1 MNKFG
6 LWTRLK
12 QRKSGIKRKGIMRV
26 STFNRKQIIIPKPI
40 MPIIVTET
48 EFQKFRGKLHKQFK
62 NLADSAMELLDALCS
77 NNKTASVVQLSLN
90 PLFRRGHSALFKAIG
105 ALSFGEVS
113 NVENGE
119 GEDIKPQEMPLLELI
134 AEVVPKPEE
143 RRFYLLGLDCTSVER
158 QYAKTLADRGMVY
171 QPTQIKGNKPITIG
185 HSYSML
191 AVIPE
196 RKEGDAP
203 WTIPLDMSRVSTESN
218 SNQKGIEQLKAV
230 LSNPKLA
237 WSKELCVSVVD
248 SAYGNK
254 QFLSPLQEHTNLVTV
269 ARSRSNRVFYQ
280 SPVISETPVGRGH
293 PTWYG
298 ARFDTKEP
306 DTWHEPTAVSQLSYK
321 TRSGRIINVTI
332 TAWANMLMR
341 GGKATPTHKAPFTL
355 LRIESFDDAGQSLF
369 KPMWLIVIGE
379 RRGELSALQAYHS
392 YRQRFDL
399 EHTFRFG
406 KQNLLLNTFATPDVE
421 HEQQW
426 VKFVMLAY
434 VQLWAAHSLAVSLPR
449 PWEKHLLTVP
459 SARIS
464 PSKVQQDWFRIISQ
478 LGSPAVS
485 PQPRGYSSGR
495 KSGEIQSPRP
505 RLSVIKKRKSPAS
518 VPKIPA

>member
-1 MNKFG
+1 
-6 LWTRLK
+6 
-12 QRKSGIKRKGIMRV
+12 
-26 STFNRKQIIIPKPI
+26 
-40 MPIIVTET
+40 MPTIVTET
-48 EFQKFRGKLHKQFK
+48 EFQKFRGKLHNQFK
-62 NLADSAMELLDALCS
+62 HLADSAMELMDALCS
-77 NNKTASVVQLSLN
+77 NNKTASVVKLSLN

-105 ALSFGEVS
+105 ALSFREVS
-113 NVENGE
+113 KVENCE
-119 GEDIKPQEMPLLELI
+119 GEDSQPQDPSLLELI
-134 AEVVPKPEE
+134 AEVVPKPKE
-143 RRFYLLGLDCTSVER
+143 RPFYLLGLDCTSVER
-158 QYAKTLADRGMVY
+158 QFAKTLADRGLVY
-171 QPTQIKGNKPITIG
+171 QPTQIKGNKPIAIG

-218 SNQKGIEQLKAV
+218 SNQKGIAQLKAV

-434 VQLWAAHSLAVSLPR
+434 VQLWAAHALAVSLPR
-449 PWEKHLLTVP
+449 PWEKHLISVP
-459 SARIS
+459 FARIS

-505 RLSVIKKRKSPAS
+505 RLPVIKKRKSPAS
-518 VPKIPA
+518 ATKIPA

>member
-1 MNKFG
+1 
-6 LWTRLK
+6 
-12 QRKSGIKRKGIMRV
+12 MRV

-48 EFQKFRGKLHKQFK
+48 EFQKFRGKLHNQFK
-62 NLADSAMELLDALCS
+62 HLADSAMELMDALCS
-77 NNKTASVVQLSLN
+77 NNKTASVVKLSLN

-105 ALSFGEVS
+105 ALSFREVS

-119 GEDIKPQEMPLLELI
+119 GEDSQPQDPSLLELI
-134 AEVVPKPEE
+134 AEVVPKPKE
-143 RRFYLLGLDCTSVER
+143 RPFYLLGLDCTSVER
-158 QYAKTLADRGMVY
+158 QFAKTLADRGLVY
-171 QPTQIKGNKPITIG
+171 QPTQIKGNKPIAIG

-218 SNQKGIEQLKAV
+218 SNQKGIAQLKAV

-248 SAYGNK
+248 SAYGSK
-254 QFLSPLQEHTNLVTV
+254 QFLSPLQEHQNLVTV
-269 ARSRSNRVFYQ
+269 ARSRSSRVFYQ
-280 SPVISETPVGRGH
+280 SPVISETPVGKGH

-298 ARFDTKEP
+298 ARFATKEQ

-321 TRSGRIINVTI
+321 TRSGRIVNVTI

-341 GGKATPTHKAPFTL
+341 GGKDIPTHKFPFTL
-355 LRIESFDDAGQSLF
+355 LQIESCDDAGQSLF
-369 KPMWLIVIGE
+369 RPMWLIVIGQ

-406 KQNLLLNTFATPDVE
+406 KQNLLLTAFETPDVE

-434 VQLWAAHSLAVSLPR
+434 VQLWAVHSLVVALAR
-449 PWEKHLLTVP
+449 PWEKHLISVP
-459 SARIS
+459 SARLS

-485 PQPRGYSSGR
+485 PKPRGYSSGR

-505 RLSVIKKRKSPAS
+505 RLPVIKKRKSPAS

>member
-1 MNKFG
+1 
-6 LWTRLK
+6 
-12 QRKSGIKRKGIMRV
+12 
-26 STFNRKQIIIPKPI
+26 

-48 EFQKFRGKLHKQFK
+48 EFQKFRGKLHNQFK
-62 NLADSAMELLDALCS
+62 NLADSAMDLLDALCS

-90 PLFRRGHSALFKAIG
+90 PLFRRGHSALFKTIG
-105 ALSFGEVS
+105 SLSFSEIS
-113 NVENGE
+113 KAENEE
-119 GEDIKPQEMPLLELI
+119 GEDIQPKEWEEKPLLELI
-134 AEVVPKPEE
+134 AEVVPKPKE
-143 RRFYLLGLDCTSVER
+143 RPYLLLGQDCTSVAR
-158 QYAKTLADRGMVY
+158 QFAKTLADRGMVY
-171 QPTQIKGNKPITIG
+171 QPTQIAGNKPIAVG
-185 HSYSML
+185 HNYSML

-196 RKEGDAP
+196 RNEGDAP

-218 SNQKGIEQLKAV
+218 SNQKGIEQLQAV

-237 WSKELCVSVVD
+237 WSKELCVHVVD

-254 QFLSPLQEHTNLVTV
+254 QFLSPLQEHQNLITV
-269 ARSRSNRVFYQ
+269 ARSRSSRVFYQ
-280 SPVISETPVGRGH
+280 SPIISETPVGKGH

-298 ARFDTKEP
+298 ARFAIQAP
-306 DTWHEPTAVSQLSYK
+306 DTWHEPTELSQFSYK
-321 TRSGRIINVTI
+321 TRRGRIVNVTI
-332 TAWANMLMR
+332 TAWSNMLMR
-341 GGKATPTHKAPFTL
+341 GGKGKPTHKFPFTL

-379 RRGELSALQAYHS
+379 RRGELSALQAYQS

-406 KQNLLLNTFATPDVE
+406 KQNLLLTTFATPDVE

-434 VQLWAAHSLAVSLPR
+434 VQLWAAHSLSVALPR
-449 PWEKHLLTVP
+449 PWEKHLLTL
-459 SARIS
+459 SSTRIT

-478 LGSPAVS
+478 LGSPSVL

-495 KSGEIQSPRP
+495 KSGENQPPRP
-505 RLSVIKKRKSPAS
+505 RLPVIKKRKSPAS
-518 VPKIPA
+518 APKIPV

>member
-1 MNKFG
+1 MA
-6 LWTRLK
+6 
-12 QRKSGIKRKGIMRV
+12 
-26 STFNRKQIIIPKPI
+26 
-40 MPIIVTET
+40 IIVTEI
-48 EFQKFRGKLHKQFK
+48 EFQKFRGKLHNQFK
-62 NLADSAMELLDALCS
+62 HLADSAMELMDALCS
-77 NNKTASVVQLSLN
+77 NNKTASVVKLSLN

-105 ALSFGEVS
+105 SLSFSEVS
-113 NVENGE
+113 KAKNEG
-119 GEDIKPQEMPLLELI
+119 GEDTEPQEREESPLLELI
-134 AEVVPKPEE
+134 AEVVPKPEQ
-143 RRFYLLGLDCTSVER
+143 RPFYLLGLDCTSVER
-158 QYAKTLADRGMVY
+158 QFAKTLEDRGMVY

-185 HSYSML
+185 HNYSML

-196 RKEGDAP
+196 RQEGDAP

-218 SNQKGIEQLKAV
+218 SKQKGIEQLKAV

-237 WSKELCVSVVD
+237 WSKEFCVNVVD
-248 SAYGNK
+248 SDYGNK
-254 QFLSPLQEHTNLVTV
+254 QFLSPLQEHKNLVNV

-280 SPVISETPVGRGH
+280 SPVISEPPVGRGH
-293 PTWYG
+293 PNWYG
-298 ARFDTKEP
+298 ARFALKEP
-306 DTWHEPTAVSQLSYK
+306 DTWSQPSAVTQLSYK
-321 TRSGRIINVTI
+321 NRHERIVNVTI

-341 GGKATPTHKAPFTL
+341 GGKGKPTHKFPFTL
-355 LRIESFDDAGQSLF
+355 LRIESIDDSGKSLF

-379 RRGELSALQAYHS
+379 RRGELSPLQAYQS

-406 KQNLLLNTFATPDVE
+406 KQNLLLTAFATPDVK

-434 VQLWAAHSLAVSLPR
+434 VQLWAAHSLAVALPL
-449 PWEKHLLTVP
+449 PWEKRLLTV
-459 SARIS
+459 SSTRIS

-505 RLSVIKKRKSPAS
+505 RRSVVKKRKSPAS
-518 VPKIPA
+518 TPKIPA

>member
-1 MNKFG
+1 
-6 LWTRLK
+6 
-12 QRKSGIKRKGIMRV
+12 
-26 STFNRKQIIIPKPI
+26 
-40 MPIIVTET
+40 
-48 EFQKFRGKLHKQFK
+48 
-62 NLADSAMELLDALCS
+62 MELMDALCS
-77 NNKTASVVQLSLN
+77 NNKTASVVKLSLN

-105 ALSFGEVS
+105 ALSFSEVS
-113 NVENGE
+113 KAKNEG
-119 GEDIKPQEMPLLELI
+119 GEDTQPQESPLLELI
-134 AEVVPKPEE
+134 AEVVPKPEQ
-143 RRFYLLGLDCTSVER
+143 RPFYLLGLDCTSVER
-158 QYAKTLADRGMVY
+158 QFAKTLEDRGMVY

-196 RKEGDAP
+196 RQEGDAP
-203 WTIPLDMSRVSTESN
+203 WTIPIDMSRVLTESN

-230 LSNPKLA
+230 LNNPKLA
-237 WSKELCVSVVD
+237 WSKEFCVNVVD
-248 SAYGNK
+248 SAYSNK
-254 QFLSPLQEHTNLVTV
+254 QFLSPLQEHQNLVTV

-280 SPVISETPVGRGH
+280 SPVILEPPVGKGH

-298 ARFDTKEP
+298 ARFALKEP
-306 DTWHEPTAVSQLSYK
+306 DTWSQPSAVTQLLYENRHE
-321 TRSGRIINVTI
+321 RIINVTI

-341 GGKATPTHKAPFTL
+341 GGKGQPTHKFPFTL
-355 LRIESFDDAGQSLF
+355 LRIESTDDSGKSLF

-379 RRGELSALQAYHS
+379 RRGELSPLQAYQS

-406 KQNLLLNTFATPDVE
+406 KQNLLLTTFATPDLE

-434 VQLWAAHSLAVSLPR
+434 VQLWAAHSLAVALPR
-449 PWEKHLLTVP
+449 PWEKQSLTVS

-478 LGSPAVS
+478 LGSPSVS
-485 PQPRGYSSGR
+485 PKPRGYSSGR
-495 KSGEIQSPRP
+495 KSGEVQSPRP

-518 VPKIPA
+518 IPKIPA

>member
-1 MNKFG
+1 MA
-6 LWTRLK
+6 T
-12 QRKSGIKRKGIMRV
+12 
-26 STFNRKQIIIPKPI
+26 
-40 MPIIVTET
+40 IVTET
-48 EFQKFRGKLHKQFK
+48 EFKKFRSELYKQFK
-62 NLADSAMELLDALCS
+62 NLVDSAMDLLDALCS

-113 NVENGE
+113 KVENGE
-119 GEDIKPQEMPLLELI
+119 EEDSQPQEWEEKPLLELI
-134 AEVVPKPEE
+134 AEVVPKPEK

-158 QYAKTLADRGMVY
+158 QFAKTLADRGMVY

-185 HSYSML
+185 HNYSML

-196 RKEGDAP
+196 RKEGDAL
-203 WTIPLDMSRVSTESN
+203 WTIPLDMSRVSTEST

-237 WSKELCVSVVD
+237 WSKELCVNVVD

-254 QFLSPLQEHTNLVTV
+254 QFLSPLQEHQNLVTV
-269 ARSRSNRVFYQ
+269 ARSRSSRVFYQ
-280 SPVISETPVGRGH
+280 SPVLSATPIGKGH

-298 ARFDTKEP
+298 ARFAIQEP
-306 DTWHEPTAVSQLSYK
+306 DTWSQPTEVSQFSYK
-321 TRSGRIINVTI
+321 TRRGRIINVTI
-332 TAWANMLMR
+332 TAWSNMLMR
-341 GGKATPTHKAPFTL
+341 GGKGKPTHKFPFTL

-379 RRGELSALQAYHS
+379 RRGELSALQAYQS

-399 EHTFRFG
+399 EHSFRFG
-406 KQNLLLNTFATPDVE
+406 KQNLLLTAFETPDVE

-434 VQLWAAHSLAVSLPR
+434 LQLWAAHSLAVSLPR
-449 PWEKHLLTVP
+449 PWEKHLLTIS

-464 PSKVQQDWFRIISQ
+464 PSKVQQDWFRIIS
-478 LGSPAVS
+478 
-485 PQPRGYSSGR
+485 
-495 KSGEIQSPRP
+495 
-505 RLSVIKKRKSPAS
+505 
-518 VPKIPA
+518 

>member
-1 MNKFG
+1 
-6 LWTRLK
+6 
-12 QRKSGIKRKGIMRV
+12 
-26 STFNRKQIIIPKPI
+26 
-40 MPIIVTET
+40 MPTIVTET
-48 EFQKFRGKLHKQFK
+48 EFQKFRGELHSQFK

-77 NNKTASVVQLSLN
+77 NNKTTSVVKLSLN

-105 ALSFGEVS
+105 ALSFREVS
-113 NVENGE
+113 KVENGE
-119 GEDIKPQEMPLLELI
+119 EEDSQPQEWEEKPLLELI

-143 RRFYLLGLDCTSVER
+143 RPFYLLGLDCTSVER
-158 QYAKTLADRGMVY
+158 QFAKTLADRGMVY
-171 QPTQIKGNKPITIG
+171 QATQIKGNKPITIG

-203 WTIPLDMSRVSTESN
+203 WTIPLEMSRVSTESN

-237 WSKELCVSVVD
+237 WGKELCVNAVD

-254 QFLSPLQEHTNLVTV
+254 QFLSPLQEHQNLVTI

-280 SPVISETPVGRGH
+280 SPAISETPIGKGH

-298 ARFDTKEP
+298 ARFAIQEP
-306 DTWHEPTAVSQLSYK
+306 DTWPEPTEVSQFSYK
-321 TRSGRIINVTI
+321 TRRERIVNVTI
-332 TAWANMLMR
+332 TAWSNMLMR
-341 GGKATPTHKAPFTL
+341 GSKGKPTHKFPFTL
-355 LRIESFDDAGQSLF
+355 LRIESIDDADQSFL

-379 RRGELSALQAYHS
+379 RRGELSVLQAYQS

-406 KQNLLLNTFATPDVE
+406 KQNLLLNAFATPDVE

-449 PWEKHLLTVP
+449 PWEKHLLPVSST
-459 SARIS
+459 RIS
-464 PSKVQQDWFRIISQ
+464 PSKVQQDWFRIVSQ

-485 PQPRGYSSGR
+485 PKNRGYSSGR
-495 KSGEIQSPRP
+495 KSGENQPPRP
-505 RLSVIKKRKSPAS
+505 LLPVIKKCKSPTS
-518 VPKIPA
+518 VPKIPV

>member
-1 MNKFG
+1 
-6 LWTRLK
+6 
-12 QRKSGIKRKGIMRV
+12 
-26 STFNRKQIIIPKPI
+26 
-40 MPIIVTET
+40 MPTIVTET
-48 EFQKFRGKLHKQFK
+48 EFQKFRGKLHNQFK
-62 NLADSAMELLDALCS
+62 NLADSAMEMLDALCS
-77 NNKTASVVQLSLN
+77 NNKTASVVRLSLN

-105 ALSFGEVS
+105 ALSFGEAS
-113 NVENGE
+113 NAKNGE
-119 GEDIKPQEMPLLELI
+119 GEDSQPQEREELPLLELI
-134 AEVVPKPEE
+134 AEVVPKPEQ
-143 RRFYLLGLDCTSVER
+143 RAFYLLGLDCTSVER

-171 QPTQIKGNKPITIG
+171 QPTQIKGNKPIAIGHSYSMLAVIPERKEGDAPIAIG

-203 WTIPLDMSRVSTESN
+203 WTIPLDISRVSTEST
-218 SNQKGIEQLKAV
+218 SNQKGIAQLKAV
-230 LSNPKLA
+230 LSNPKLP

-254 QFLSPLQEHTNLVTV
+254 QFLSPLQEHQNLVTV
-269 ARSRSNRVFYQ
+269 ARSRSSRVFYQ
-280 SPVISETPVGRGH
+280 SPVISETPVGKGH

-298 ARFDTKEP
+298 ERFAIKEP

-321 TRSGRIINVTI
+321 NRSGRIVNVTI

-341 GGKATPTHKAPFTL
+341 GGKATPTHKFPFTL

-379 RRGELSALQAYHS
+379 RRGELSPLQAYQS

-406 KQNLLLNTFATPDVE
+406 KQNLLLNTFATSDVE

-434 VQLWAAHSLAVSLPR
+434 VQLWAAHSLAVALPR
-449 PWEKHLLTVP
+449 PWEKHLASVP

-505 RLSVIKKRKSPAS
+505 RLPVIKKRTSHAS

>member
-1 MNKFG
+1 
-6 LWTRLK
+6 
-12 QRKSGIKRKGIMRV
+12 
-26 STFNRKQIIIPKPI
+26 
-40 MPIIVTET
+40 MPTIVTET
-48 EFQKFRGKLHKQFK
+48 EFQKFRGELHSQFK
-62 NLADSAMELLDALCS
+62 KLADSAMELLDALCS
-77 NNKTASVVQLSLN
+77 NNKTTSVVKLSLN

-105 ALSFGEVS
+105 ALSFREVS
-113 NVENGE
+113 KVENGE
-119 GEDIKPQEMPLLELI
+119 EEDSQPQEWEEKPLLELI

-143 RRFYLLGLDCTSVER
+143 RPFYLLGLDCTSVER
-158 QYAKTLADRGMVY
+158 QFAKTLADRGMVY
-171 QPTQIKGNKPITIG
+171 QATQIKGNKPITIG

-203 WTIPLDMSRVSTESN
+203 WTIPLEMSRVSTESN

-237 WSKELCVSVVD
+237 WGKELCVNAVD

-254 QFLSPLQEHTNLVTV
+254 QFLSPLQEHQNLVTI

-280 SPVISETPVGRGH
+280 SPAISETPIGKGH

-298 ARFDTKEP
+298 ARFAIQEP
-306 DTWHEPTAVSQLSYK
+306 DTWHEPTEVSQFSYK
-321 TRSGRIINVTI
+321 TRRERIVNVTI
-332 TAWANMLMR
+332 TAWSNILMR
-341 GGKATPTHKAPFTL
+341 GGNDTPTHKFPFTL
-355 LRIESFDDAGQSLF
+355 LRIESIDDAGQSFL

-379 RRGELSALQAYHS
+379 RRGELSVLQAYQS

-406 KQNLLLNTFATPDVE
+406 KQNLLLTTFETPDVE

-426 VKFVMLAY
+426 VKFVILAY

-449 PWEKHLLTVP
+449 PWEKYLLPVSST
-459 SARIS
+459 RIS
-464 PSKVQQDWFRIISQ
+464 LSKVQQDWFRIVSQ

-485 PQPRGYSSGR
+485 PKNRGYSSGR
-495 KSGEIQSPRP
+495 KSGENQPPRP
-505 RLSVIKKRKSPAS
+505 LLPVIKKCKSPTS
-518 VPKIPA
+518 VPKIPV